1 MNKKKWLVC
10 VLALVM
16 AVSFGFGAGAID
28 SVSPASATVDTNS
41 ARLSYIWTVS
51 SDVVFDGSRVSAI
64 GSASAQR
71 AGFKLVVRTTLEGN
85 SGGGW
90 YDLYSGS
97 NQTTSDDVI
106 MVNFYYAKT
115 AGMQYRTRT
124 TATMYT
130 LAGTELETVTIYS
143 KTIQA

>member
-1 MNKKKWLVC
+1 MSKKKWLVC

-28 SVSPASATVDTNS
+28 SVPSASVTVDANS
-41 ARLSYIWTVS
+41 ARLSYIWTAS
-51 SDVVFDGSRVSAI
+51 SDVEFSGSRVIAT
-64 GSASAQR
+64 GTARAQR

-97 NQTTSDDVI
+97 NQTTGSDTI
-106 MVNFYYAKT
+106 MVSFYYAKT
-115 AGMQYRTRT
+115 AGMQYRTCT

-130 LAGTELETVTIYS
+130 LAGTELESVTVYS

>member
-1 MNKKKWLVC
+1 MSKKKWLVC

-28 SVSPASATVDTNS
+28 SVSPACVTVDTNS

-51 SDVVFDGSRVSAI
+51 SDVQFSGSNVIATGTARP
-64 GSASAQR
+64 QR

-97 NQTTSDDVI
+97 NQTTGDGLI
-106 MVNFYYAKT
+106 RVNFYYAKT
-115 AGMQYRTRT
+115 Y
-124 TATMYT
+124 
-130 LAGTELETVTIYS
+130 
-143 KTIQA
+143 